1 MPKPIKQILK
11 TRLTAFI
18 QHKPRKP
25 NRFHP
30 ANSELSY
37 NCVLIGL
44 QWARIKSNKN
54 EFYRGFNF
62 VFSNGTQTTY
72 KPGGGGEMEDW
83 ILVQLKPHQYDEVS
97 KIRVC

>member
-1 MPKPIKQILK
+1 MPKPIKKILK

-18 QHKPRKP
+18 RNKPFEID
-25 NRFHP
+25 RFHP
-30 ANSELSY
+30 SQSDLSY

-44 QWARIKSNKN
+44 QWAHIKDGWIK
-54 EFYRGFNF
+54 GFNY

-72 KPGGGGEMEDW
+72 KPEDGEMEDW
-83 ILVQLKPHQYDEVS
+83 ILVQLQPHQYDQVS